1 MSLPDSAADAL
12 PEGDLR
18 HSHPVSA
25 TSRDTNSP
33 SAFPPPSRPDYATMV
48 MVASGMSRSEIR
60 AEARGGIGGG
70 QYGQDEDT
78 GLDYFAG
85 RVRR

>member
-1 MSLPDSAADAL
+1 MSLPDSVTDAL

-25 TSRDTNSP
+25 TSRDANSP
-33 SAFPPPSRPDYATMV
+33 PAFPPPSRPDYATMV
-48 MVASGMSRSEIR
+48 MVASGVSPSVIR
-60 AEARGGIGGG
+60 AEACGGIGGG
-70 QYGQDEDT
+70 QYGQGEDV